1 MTEQLPL
8 KEEELAWAGET
19 LKRAEEKLKKVSG
32 RSAHKI
38 PYTTVDGVHDDR
50 SGDDQIDWWTNG
62 FWGGMMW
69 QLYALTQDEEYLS
82 LIHISEPT
90 RPY

>member
-32 RSAHKI
+32 G
-38 PYTTVDGVHDDR
+38 PMD
-50 SGDDQIDWWTNG
+50 SGE
-62 FWGGMMW
+62 
-69 QLYALTQDEEYLS
+69 A
-82 LIHISEPT
+82 
-90 RPY
+90 

>member
-38 PYTTVDGVHDDR
+38 PLTASMTTGR
-50 SGDDQIDWWTNG
+50 
-62 FWGGMMW
+62 GM
-69 QLYALTQDEEYLS
+69 
-82 LIHISEPT
+82 T
-90 RPY
+90 R

>member
-38 PYTTVDGVHDDR
+38 PYTTVDGVHDTGR
-50 SGDDQIDWWTNG
+50 
-62 FWGGMMW
+62 GM
-69 QLYALTQDEEYLS
+69 
-82 LIHISEPT
+82 T
-90 RPY
+90 R